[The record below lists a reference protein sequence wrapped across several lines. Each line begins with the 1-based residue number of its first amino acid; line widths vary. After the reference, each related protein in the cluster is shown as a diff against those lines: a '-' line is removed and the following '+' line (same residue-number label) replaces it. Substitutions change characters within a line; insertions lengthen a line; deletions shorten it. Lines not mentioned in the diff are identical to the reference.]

1 MKRHYVLIGIGV
13 ATLAAATV
21 VVIGIGADGGGTDGA
36 SGTAAVTRPLP
47 SGHPA
52 VTGTGE
58 GEAAAIPSD
67 PPVQHTVTQLRAATK
82 ADPQDADLLLKLGD
96 ALFLGQRYR
105 EAGRAFRSVLR
116 LEPGNTAATVR
127 MAMVWHAGGDSPRAL
142 AALEDVL
149 ADTPQDQEAH
159 FFLAI
164 VCFSQQDAARAKA
177 EWTIAARL
185 DPSSTIGRRAKS
197 FVDLLKGRQS
207 APPSAEEAEE
217 AEE

>member
-21 VVIGIGADGGGTDGA
+21 VVVGVAADGGGTDGA
-36 SGTAAVTRPLP
+36 SSTAAVTQPLP

-52 VTGTGE
+52 VNGTGTGE
-58 GEAAAIPSD
+58 AAAVPGD
-67 PPVQHTVTQLRAATK
+67 PAGQQTVTQLRAAAR

-96 ALFLGQRYR
+96 ALFLAQRYR
-105 EAGRAFRSVLR
+105 EAGRAFRSVLH
-116 LEPGNTAATVR
+116 LEPGDTAATAR
-127 MAMVWHAGGDSPRAL
+127 LAMVWHAGGDSPRAL
-142 AALEDVL
+142 AALEEVL
-149 ADTPQDQEAH
+149 AKSPQDQEAH
-159 FFLAI
+159 FYLAI

-207 APPSAEEAEE
+207 TPPSAEEAVE

>member
-21 VVIGIGADGGGTDGA
+21 VVVGVAADGGGTNVA
-36 SGTAAVTRPLP
+36 SSATAMTQPLP
-47 SGHPA
+47 SGHPS
-52 VTGTGE
+52 VKGTGTGE
-58 GEAAAIPSD
+58 AAAVPAD
-67 PPVQHTVTQLRAATK
+67 PAAQQTVTQLRAATK

-105 EAGRAFRSVLR
+105 AAGRVFRSVLR

-127 MAMVWHAGGDSPRAL
+127 LAMVWHAGGDSPRAL
-142 AALEDVL
+142 AALEEVL
-149 ADTPQDQEAH
+149 AESPQDQEAH
-159 FFLAI
+159 FYLAI
-164 VCFSQQDAARAKA
+164 VYFSQQDAARAKA

-207 APPSAEEAEE
+207 TQPSADDHQE
-217 AEE
+217 